1 MAASRNHS
9 SALRCARGL
18 AWAAL
23 WLSGCATYHPLPLPT
38 AGNLATAAPGGV
50 APLDM
55 NSAAT
60 VAVLNNPDLNSAR
73 AALRVA
79 QAQAFAAGLLPDPHF
94 NFAADHPNDHTKP
107 TDRFHRYP
115 EFNEYSLELDVDLLA
130 LLTHSDV
137 KASTRA
143 DYQQAQL
150 SLLWQEWQT
159 VAQARTLYV
168 QQSIATDRHAFL
180 ASAAQIYALAAQRS
194 QRAQAAG
201 NVTLEQTSADLA
213 VLQDVGSRLGDAERG
228 LLTAEQGLRS
238 LLGVA
243 PDVMLPLQPLSAPAI
258 PARADVQAALTQ
270 VAQRRPDL
278 LALQAGYRA
287 EDARLRS
294 ALLSQFPDIS
304 IGVTRARDNG
314 DIHSYG
320 GVVNLTLPLFNRGR
334 GPVAIERATRAQLRA
349 DYQSRLDQAQGS
361 AWQLWNEMQQLQL
374 QLADLQTQLPRLQQ
388 SVDEAQRAYNAAEFP
403 GASYLTLVGSYLAA
417 QELQDTL
424 LQNLWSD
431 SIALSTLLGTQVM
444 PANVD
449 QRDAGARM
457 PQQDGFD
464 REAVAIRPR

>member
-1 MAASRNHS
+1 MAADRNYF

-18 AWAAL
+18 VWAAL
-23 WLSGCATYHPLPLPT
+23 LLAGCATYQRLPLP
-38 AGNLATAAPGGV
+38 AGGNLATAAPGGV
-50 APLDM
+50 SPLDM
-55 NSAAT
+55 NSVAT
-60 VAVLNNPDLNSAR
+60 VAVLNNPDLNTAR

-94 NFAADHPNDHTKP
+94 NFAADHPNDHTKR
-107 TDRFHRYP
+107 TDPFHRYP

-137 KASTRA
+137 KASTRG

-150 SLLWQEWQT
+150 NLLWQEWQT

-180 ASAAQIYALAAQRS
+180 ANAAQIYALAAQRS

-213 VLQDVGSRLGDAERG
+213 VLQDVNSRLGDAERG

-243 PDVMLPLQPLSAPAI
+243 PDVTLPLQPLSAPAI
-258 PARADVQAALTQ
+258 PERAEVQTALAQ

-287 EDARLRS
+287 EDARLRT
-294 ALLSQFPDIS
+294 AVLSQFPDVS

-334 GPVAIERATRAQLRA
+334 GAVAIERATRAQLRA
-349 DYQSRLDQAQGS
+349 DYQSRLDQALGA
-361 AWQLWNEMQQLQL
+361 AWQLWNEMQQLQR
-374 QLADLQTQLPRLQQ
+374 QLADLQMQLPRLQQ

-417 QELQDTL
+417 QELHDTL

-431 SIALSTLLGTQVM
+431 SIALATLLGTQVM
-444 PANVD
+444 PANLD
-449 QRDAGARM
+449 HRDSVARLQ
-457 PQQDGFD
+457 QQDG
-464 REAVAIRPR
+464 